1 MSGKYFYEPR
11 PSKGQKAIKSECSYC
26 GQIFWQTP
34 SKWKQVERHYCSWE
48 CYNKFRKEF
57 MPVEEQN
64 SYNHGNTLE
73 ERRKRIN
80 VRKKT
85 NHAIKSGLLS
95 KRPCIICGDT
105 NVQAHHESYDNPYD
119 VIWLC
124 DKHHKEKHKKQTNM
138 DVRKKGLDYER
149 KLVHELRELFN
160 NELIGT
166 ARNLNRIMDSLKC
179 DIVNV
184 PMFNVQAKAT
194 EHTPPYHE
202 ILRDMPSNNN
212 YNLIFHKRNNK
223 GEVVVMSKEDF
234 FEILKML
241 KGNQII

>member
-1 MSGKYFYEPR
+1 
-11 PSKGQKAIKSECSYC
+11 
-26 GQIFWQTP
+26 
-34 SKWKQVERHYCSWE
+34 
-48 CYNKFRKEF
+48 
-57 MPVEEQN
+57 
-64 SYNHGNTLE
+64 
-73 ERRKRIN
+73 
-80 VRKKT
+80 
-85 NHAIKSGLLS
+85 
-95 KRPCIICGDT
+95 
-105 NVQAHHESYDNPYD
+105 
-119 VIWLC
+119 
-124 DKHHKEKHKKQTNM
+124 M